1 MAAFSLTKGAD
12 TFDFGLD
19 GSVTKGGSAAGTW
32 ATNQGNQIVVTA
44 ADGTQNPIDAGWQ
57 FNQDNQLCLFSG
69 ANQVFDF
76 HQGTANPPFYQL
88 SDKAVLQVFPDQT
101 GNFSFNLHGA
111 WQLAANHNLSLTLN
125 GQASTIDGYVEDEQ
139 SRFVFY
145 FFDKK
150 LPFSFNLVF
159 IGKWDS
165 AVNQQGVLAPTFQ
178 YATEDGKTSTFS
190 LPGEITN
197 DRSINQFVY
206 QYDKDGHSRRIT
218 FMGILNVTPDFQ
230 LKYTLDRQTDDSGNE
245 QVASTTFNVS
255 AVFKSQ
261 DFSGDVEFVVK
272 KTDGTTGSTTIGIKG
287 NFTATLGNTRLM
299 VGYGFTMVRGQET
312 VDTSF
317 FFNGTLAI
325 KDNAQVQWQFQANAQ
340 SFTIGIAAQDI
351 KIGNARADARLN
363 ITGQGGQVGVYALFG
378 IAF

>member
-1 MAAFSLTKGAD
+1 MAAFSLTQGGR
-12 TFDFGLD
+12 TFDFGID
-19 GSVTKGGSAAGTW
+19 GSVTSGGAAAGSW
-32 ATNQGNQIVVTA
+32 STNQTNQIVVTA
-44 ADGTQNPIDAGWQ
+44 PGGTQTAIDVAWQ

-76 HQGTANPPFYQL
+76 HQDAADPPFYQL
-88 SDKAVLQVFPDQT
+88 SDKAVLAVFPDQA

-111 WQLAANHNLSLTLN
+111 WQLAGNHNLSLTLN
-125 GQASTIDGYVEDEQ
+125 GKTSTIDGYLEDEQ
-139 SRFVFY
+139 SRFVYY

-159 IGKWDS
+159 VGKWDS
-165 AVNQQGVLAPTFQ
+165 SVNQQGVLTTSFQ
-178 YATEDGKTSTFS
+178 YVTEGGATNTFS
-190 LPGEITN
+190 LPGEVTN

-230 LKYTLDRQTDDSGNE
+230 LQYTLDRQTDDSGNQ
-245 QVASTTFNVS
+245 QVASTTFNIN

-287 NFTATLGNTRLM
+287 NFTATLGNTQLM
-299 VGYGFTMVRGQET
+299 VGYGFTMVRGQDT

-325 KDNAQVQWQFQANAQ
+325 KDNAQVQWQFQANAE
-340 SFTIGIAAQDI
+340 SFTISIAAQDI
-351 KIGNARADARLN
+351 KIGNVRADARLN
-363 ITGQGGQVGVYALFG
+363 IT
-378 IAF
+378 